1 MKTSAQT
8 VGHPFCIAVL
18 GSI

>member
-8 VGHPFCIAVL
+8 VGHPFCVAGL
-18 GSI
+18 G